1 MADDWVTISN
11 SALLALMTEEDR
23 EIARA
28 IYNAK
33 RHLPT
38 PELVD
43 LAYMMGKAR
52 ARPGMIGAIQ
62 IGRIAEA
69 FT

>member
-1 MADDWVTISN
+1 MADDDWVAISN
-11 SALLALMTEEDR
+11 RTLLALMTDEDR

-33 RHLPT
+33 RHLPA

-52 ARPGMIGAIQ
+52 ARPGSPKANN
-62 IGRIAEA
+62 ES
-69 FT
+69 